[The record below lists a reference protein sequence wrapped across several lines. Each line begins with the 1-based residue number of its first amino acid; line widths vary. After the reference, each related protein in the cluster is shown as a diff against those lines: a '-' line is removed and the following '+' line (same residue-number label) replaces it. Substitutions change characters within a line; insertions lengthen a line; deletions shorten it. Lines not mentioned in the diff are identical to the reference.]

1 MTTTTGVSQ
10 FADHTED
17 SAPAASRRLM
27 TQTVARMG
35 YLPAAVA
42 RMAES
47 PELLNGFLTASGLLE
62 RTSLEPVAREVLIMT
77 VATRNECHLCI
88 AMHTAKLTAL
98 GADAGLVAALR
109 AGRPL
114 ASPQLEALRVFTL
127 AVIETRGG
135 VSDQDLD
142 RFVAS
147 GYTRQN
153 ALEVVLG
160 IGAYTI
166 STFANR
172 LTGAPVD
179 EPLRQLLVDHITT

>member
-1 MTTTTGVSQ
+1 MTTTTGVSR

-27 TQTVARMG
+27 AQTTARMG

-47 PELLNGFLTASGLLE
+47 PELLSGFLTASGLFE
-62 RTSLEPVAREVLIMT
+62 RTSLDPVAREVLIMT
-77 VATRNECHLCI
+77 MATRNECHICI
-88 AMHTAKLTAL
+88 AMHTARLTAL
-98 GADAGLVAALR
+98 EADPSLVAALR

-114 ASPQLEALRVFTL
+114 ASPRLEALRVFTL
-127 AVIETRGG
+127 EVLETRGA
-135 VSDQDLD
+135 VSDQDLT

-179 EPLRQLLVDHITT
+179 EPLHQFLVDQIST